1 VEKLIGKSFNASI
14 FISGRGSNLLSL
26 IKYSKIKKS
35 KIKINLVIS
44 NNKLSKGL
52 IFAKKNKIR
61 YHVINYSKNNQAE
74 LKILRY
80 LKKNKI
86 DLICLAGF
94 MKILS
99 SNFIRKFKKPI
110 LNIHPSLLPKYKGLN
125 THKRVIKNKDKFS
138 GATVHLVTSQLDS
151 GKIILQKKIRIS
163 KIDTEKTLAKKVLK
177 IEHKLY
183 PAAIEKF
190 FKKRSFFKKEV

>member
-1 VEKLIGKSFNASI
+1 MEKLIGRNLKISV

-44 NNKLSKGL
+44 NNKFSKGL
-52 IFAKKNKIR
+52 EFAKKNKIKYR
-61 YHVINYSKNNQAE
+61 VINYSKKKQAE
-74 LKILRY
+74 LKILGY
-80 LKKNKI
+80 LIKNKV

-99 SNFIRKFKKPI
+99 SDFIKKFRKPI
-110 LNIHPSLLPKYKGLN
+110 FNIHPSLLPKYKGLN
-125 THKRVIKNKDKFS
+125 THRRAIQNKDKFS
-138 GATVHLVTSQLDS
+138 GATVHLVTPKLDS
-151 GKIILQKKIRIS
+151 GKIILQKKVRILKS
-163 KIDTEKTLAKKVLK
+163 DTEKTLASKVLK

-190 FKKRSFFKKEV
+190 LKKSSL

>member
-1 VEKLIGKSFNASI
+1 VEQLTGRNLNICI

-26 IKYSKIKKS
+26 IKHSKIKKS

-44 NNKLSKGL
+44 NNKFSKGL
-52 IFAKKNKIR
+52 EFAKKNKIK
-61 YHVINYSKNNQAE
+61 YHVINYSKKKQAE
-74 LKILRY
+74 LKILGY
-80 LKKNKI
+80 LIKNKV

-99 SNFIRKFKKPI
+99 SDFIRKFKKPI

-125 THKRVIKNKDKFS
+125 THRRAIENRDKFS
-138 GATVHLVTSQLDS
+138 GATVHLVTPKLDS
-151 GKIILQKKIRIS
+151 GKIILQKKVRIS
-163 KIDTEKTLAKKVLK
+163 KSDTEQTLAKKILK

-183 PAAIEKF
+183 PAAIEKIL
-190 FKKRSFFKKEV
+190 KKLVLKEKI

>member
-1 VEKLIGKSFNASI
+1 MEKLIGRKLNISI
-14 FISGRGSNLLSL
+14 FISGRGSNLSSL

-35 KIKINLVIS
+35 KIKINLIIS
-44 NNKLSKGL
+44 NNKFSKGL
-52 IFAKKNKIR
+52 EFAQKNKIK
-61 YHVINYSKNNQAE
+61 YSVINYSKKKQAE
-74 LKILRY
+74 YKILEY
-80 LKKNKI
+80 LRKNKI
-86 DLICLAGF
+86 ELICLAGF

-99 SNFIRKFKKPI
+99 SDFIKKFRNPI

-125 THKRVIKNKDKFS
+125 THKRAIKNKDKFS
-138 GATVHLVTSQLDS
+138 GATVHVVTPKLDS
-151 GKIILQKKIRIS
+151 GKIILQKKVKIS

-190 FKKRSFFKKEV
+190 FKSLIFKKKV

>member
-1 VEKLIGKSFNASI
+1 MEQLTGRNLNISI

-44 NNKLSKGL
+44 NNKFSKGL
-52 IFAKKNKIR
+52 EFAKKNKIK
-61 YHVINYSKNNQAE
+61 YHIIDYSKKRQAE
-74 LKILRY
+74 HKILRY
-80 LKKNKI
+80 LIKNKI

-99 SNFIRKFKKPI
+99 SSFIRKFKKPI

-125 THKRVIKNKDKFS
+125 THRRAIKNKDKFS
-138 GATVHLVTSQLDS
+138 GATVHLVTPKLDS
-151 GKIILQKKIRIS
+151 GKIILQKKVRIS
-163 KIDTEKTLAKKVLK
+163 KTDTEQTLAKKILK

-183 PAAIEKF
+183 PSAIEKIL
-190 FKKRSFFKKEV
+190 KKSSL

>member
-1 VEKLIGKSFNASI
+1 MEQLTGRNLNISI

-26 IKYSKIKKS
+26 IKYFKIKNSKIN
-35 KIKINLVIS
+35 INLIIS

-52 IFAKKNKIR
+52 EFAKKNKIKH
-61 YHVINYSKNNQAE
+61 YVINYSKKKHAE

-80 LKKNKI
+80 LKKNKV

-99 SNFIRKFKKPI
+99 SDFIKKFKNPI

-125 THKRVIKNKDKFS
+125 THKRAIENKDKFS
-138 GATVHLVTSQLDS
+138 GATVHFVNNKLDS
-151 GKIILQKKIRIS
+151 GKIILQKKVRILKS
-163 KIDTEKTLAKKVLK
+163 DTEKTLAARVLK

-183 PAAIEKF
+183 PSAI
-190 FKKRSFFKKEV
+190 KKILKMFSL

>member
-1 VEKLIGKSFNASI
+1 MEQLTGRNLNISV

-26 IKYSKIKKS
+26 IKYLKIKKS

-44 NNKLSKGL
+44 NNKFSKGL
-52 IFAKKNKIR
+52 EFARKNKIK
-61 YHVINYSKNNQAE
+61 YHAINYSKKKQAE
-74 LKILRY
+74 LKILGY
-80 LKKNKI
+80 LIKNKV

-99 SNFIRKFKKPI
+99 SDFIRKFKKPI

-125 THKRVIKNKDKFS
+125 THRRAIKNKDKFS
-138 GATVHLVTSQLDS
+138 GATVHLVTPKLDS
-151 GKIILQKKIRIS
+151 GKTILQKKVRILKS
-163 KIDTEKTLAKKVLK
+163 DTEQTLAKKVLK

-190 FKKRSFFKKEV
+190 LNKFSL

>member
-1 VEKLIGKSFNASI
+1 MGKLIGRNLNTSV

-26 IKYSKIKKS
+26 IRYSKIQKS
-35 KIKINLVIS
+35 KININLVIS

-52 IFAKKNKIR
+52 KYAKKNKIKF
-61 YHVINYSKNNQAE
+61 HIINYSKKNLAE
-74 LKILRY
+74 RVILKY
-80 LKKNKI
+80 LKKNKV

-99 SNFIRKFKKPI
+99 SGFIRKFKNPI

-125 THKRVIKNKDKFS
+125 THRRAIQNKDKFS
-138 GATVHLVTSQLDS
+138 GATVHLVTSKLDT
-151 GKIILQKKIRIS
+151 GKIILQKKVRIS
-163 KIDTEKTLAKKVLK
+163 KADTEQTLAKKVLK

-183 PAAIEKF
+183 PAAIKKF
-190 FKKRSFFKKEV
+190 LKV

>member
-1 VEKLIGKSFNASI
+1 MEKLIGRNLNISV

-26 IKYSKIKKS
+26 INHSKIKNS
-35 KIKINLVIS
+35 KIKINLIIS
-44 NNKLSKGL
+44 NNKFSTGL
-52 IFAKKNKIR
+52 EFAKKNKIK
-61 YHVINYSKNNQAE
+61 YHLINYSKKNQAE

-99 SNFIRKFKKPI
+99 SNFIKKFKNPI
-110 LNIHPSLLPKYKGLN
+110 LNIHPSILPRYKGLN
-125 THKRVIKNKDKFS
+125 THIKAIKNKDKFS
-138 GATVHLVTSQLDS
+138 GATVHLVTPKLDS
-151 GKIILQKKIRIS
+151 GKIILQKKVRIS
-163 KIDTEKTLAKKVLK
+163 KFDTEKTLAKKVLK

-190 FKKRSFFKKEV
+190 LKKSNL